1 MRHMTTESALLPQYR
16 VRHRLIGTAALLA
29 VAAVVLPWLF
39 DATPRNNDAVV
50 QGEIRVNASDASMV
64 LTKPVLT
71 AAQLPVAH
79 SALSVGTS
87 RLPVS
92 AARSSAQGLPLPTDL
107 HPSSTGAPQMSADAV
122 QVPGSSTQSPGSS
135 TMQATVKPSVAAP
148 LLAQLPGVEKPGAA
162 TKSIPKNGRVLL
174 PKTAPVARE
183 DISSKAATAPN
194 MSGAQGQFVVQLGVF
209 SHIKNATE
217 LRQRLQENGIESYV
231 DVMPSGAR
239 RVRCGPFKTR
249 GEAANRLASLRL
261 LDVTATIVPTGR

>member
-1 MRHMTTESALLPQYR
+1 MTTESTLLPPYR
-16 VRHRLIGTAALLA
+16 VRHRLIGTTALLA

-71 AAQLPVAH
+71 AAQLSVAH

-87 RLPVS
+87 RMPVS
-92 AARSSAQGLPLPTDL
+92 AARSSAQGLPLPIDL
-107 HPSSTGAPQMSADAV
+107 HPSSTGASQMSAEAV

-135 TMQATVKPSVAAP
+135 TIQATVKPPVGAP
-148 LLAQLPGVEKPGAA
+148 LLAQLPGVENPSAA
-162 TKSIPKNGRVLL
+162 TKSVAKNGRVSLTE
-174 PKTAPVARE
+174 TAPVVRE
-183 DISSKAATAPN
+183 DVSSKVVAAPKV
-194 MSGAQGQFVVQLGVF
+194 SGAQGQFVVQLGVF
-209 SHIKNATE
+209 SHIKNVTE
-217 LRQRLQENGIESYV
+217 LRQRLQENDIASYV

-249 GEAANRLASLRL
+249 GEAASRLASLRL
-261 LDVTATIVPTGR
+261 LDITATIVPTGR